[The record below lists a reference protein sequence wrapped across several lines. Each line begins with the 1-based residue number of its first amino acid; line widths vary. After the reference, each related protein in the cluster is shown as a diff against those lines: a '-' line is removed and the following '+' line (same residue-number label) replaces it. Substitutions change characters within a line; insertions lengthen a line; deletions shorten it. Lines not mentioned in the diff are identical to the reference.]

1 MKTSPLENNVRQACF
16 QYDFAQHGGAVEAIT
31 VYGDNIPA
39 DAIILDGIIRVN
51 TAVTSDGSA
60 TVAIMAQ
67 GANDI
72 LAATG
77 KASLTLN
84 ALLDT
89 VPLGTAATAIRLT
102 AAISSLTFTVG
113 TAALLTGKITV
124 ALRWM
129 RSA

>member
-1 MKTSPLENNVRQACF
+1 MKTSPLDNNCRQACF
-16 QYDFAQHGGAVEAIT
+16 QYDFAQHGGAVGAIT

-51 TAVTSDGSA
+51 TAVTSSGLA
-60 TVAIMAQ
+60 TVAI
-67 GANDI
+67 GAVAADDI
-72 LAATG
+72 LAATA

-89 VPLGTAATAIRLT
+89 VPVTTAATAIRVAT
-102 AAISSLTFTVG
+102 AISSLTFTVAE
-113 TAALLTGKITV
+113 AALLTGKITV
-124 ALRWM
+124 SLRWM